1 MKFLLNTILACS
13 ILWSYLAA
21 AEISVIVHKDN
32 MDSMDSDYIKRI
44 FLGKLKGFPS
54 SAQAIPLVLS
64 VENSTHEVFINT
76 FLNKSQTQ
84 YSAFWSRLVFTGKG
98 TPPKP
103 VDNERD
109 MINLVSNN
117 PNLIGFVD
125 SQNVTSDVRVV
136 IKF

>member
-1 MKFLLNTILACS
+1 MILACS
-13 ILWSYLAA
+13 ILWSYSAA
-21 AEISVIVHKDN
+21 AEVSVIVHKDN
-32 MDSMDSDYIKRI
+32 MDSMDSDYVKRI

-54 SAQAIPLVLS
+54 REQAIPLDLPDG
-64 VENSTHEVFINT
+64 NSTREVFLNT

-84 YSAFWSRLVFTGKG
+84 YSAFWSRVVFTGKG

-103 VDNERD
+103 VDNESD
-109 MINLVSNN
+109 MIDLVSNN

-125 SQNVTSDVRVV
+125 SKNVTSDVRVV